1 LSVAV
6 LEVDKLCKD
15 FGGVRAVVDVSMTLE
30 QGEIVGLIGP
40 NGAGKTT
47 VFGMLSGSL
56 RPTSGTITLKGRQIQ
71 GWPAHRVCRAGL
83 SRTFQ
88 VVRPFGSLSVFDN
101 VLVGAKGGGAGERRS
116 RLLGEEM
123 LDVVGLSHLREEE
136 AGSLSLINMK
146 RLEIARALAARP
158 SVLLLDEVFAGLTP
172 MELPGAVALVRQ
184 IRDTGVTVM
193 VIEHLMAIVM
203 ELSDRIVVLDHGEEL
218 AVGTPSEV
226 VSNPRVIEAYLGV
239 EYLDARD

>member
-1 LSVAV
+1 MAV
-6 LEVDKLCKD
+6 LEVDRLCKD
-15 FGGVRAVVDVSMTLE
+15 FGGVRAVVDVSMSLE

-101 VLVGAKGGGAGERRS
+101 VLVGAKGGGAGERQS
-116 RLLGEEM
+116 RLLAEEM

-136 AGSLSLINMK
+136 AGALSLINMK
-146 RLEIARALAARP
+146 RLEIARALAAKP

-184 IRDTGVTVM
+184 IRDAGVTVM

-218 AVGTPSEV
+218 AMGVPSDV